1 MGLHEMDNV
10 TFLLKQPNKQVSKW
24 GEKKRTGNAKE
35 KNIELLDPV
44 DDQPSIRGL
53 FNDPTI

>member
-10 TFLLKQPNKQVSKW
+10 TFCSNSQTNKCQNE
-24 GEKKRTGNAKE
+24 EKKRTGNAKE
-35 KNIELLDPV
+35 KNIGLLDPV

-53 FNDPTI
+53 FNDPPI